1 MSEFISLNV
10 STCKIMKVHKSAI
23 IVLISFCA
31 IISKLNAYNLR
42 QISDKEGLSNSSIL
56 SMSQDTDGFMWFGS
70 CDGLNIFNGISIDVY
85 KPTTDNNN
93 ISGNLIESILEAEN
107 GIFWVHTNY
116 GLDRF
121 DKRKKTVEHFDNFNG
136 RYFLCKNTE
145 NDIFIL
151 TEDNKLFYYH
161 SPSKSFKKL
170 SISGVIFNQVLSFNV
185 DSNNILWIFTSEKK
199 IKSYS
204 IQKSD
209 IGEIKLNPIQLFE
222 HENKLQACF
231 SEKDLVYFIDD
242 TYTMYEYNLSDKKKY
257 YIGNVKNEIQH
268 KGRISS
274 IIKYHNDYFISFQT
288 DGLIRLKNT
297 PEKQI
302 NYEVE
307 NINIKCGVFCLL
319 KDKYQDII
327 WIGTDGQ
334 GVYIYS
340 NDTYSIKST
349 LFSSF
354 TKNIAKP
361 TRALFLDRENTLW
374 VGTKGDG
381 ILRILDYNFD
391 KQIENNKTEYLTSEN
406 SPLLDNSVYSLASS
420 AKNILWIGSE
430 EGINY
435 YSYSEKKIKTIS
447 IQDKNNRI
455 QYVHDIL
462 ELNDSTLWVA
472 TVGTGVLK
480 IAISWKNDTPIF
492 NKVERFT
499 IKGGDL
505 YSNYFFTIYK
515 ESDTS
520 IWLGNR
526 GSGAFNLNTITSQLT
541 SLEFDKK
548 YKIRTLN
555 DIFSIIKDDKGN
567 MWFGTSYGL
576 IKHHPGKE
584 DIVYNEKIGFPNNTI
599 HGILSDSQQNLWL
612 STNQGI
618 IKFNTE
624 NETFLTFNQLNGL
637 KVTEFSDGA
646 YYKDNTTGN
655 LFMGGINGFVTIAEN
670 NALSEEYLPPIHFN
684 NLGIFGKEY
693 NIFDFLK
700 SNKDRDELE
709 LNYSQ
714 NFFSISFVAIDYLN
728 NNNYTYLYNLDGL
741 SEHWIDNGASNTV
754 YFTNI
759 APGSYT
765 LHVKYKNRVTGQESP
780 VYSITIKITPPWYMS
795 FTAYALY
802 TLGILLALVF
812 GLRAFLERNRRKR
825 LLAIDKLRQ
834 EHQAEVYESKLRFF
848 TNIAHEFCTPLTL
861 IYGPCN
867 RILTYKGADKYII
880 EYTQLIQRNAQRL
893 NDLIQE
899 LIEFRRIET
908 GNRKPQIESIQI
920 SEFTQDIADT
930 FNDLAESKSV
940 TYEKNIQPSLN
951 WNSDK
956 GFLITIIV
964 NLISNAFKYTD
975 KEGTVILS
983 VGIENDSLYIT
994 VANTG
999 KGIKEENIDQVFD
1012 RYSILDDFENQDE
1025 KTTISRNG
1033 LGLAISYSM
1042 IKLLD
1047 GDIKV
1052 QSKPFDKTEFIVNLP
1067 LLQVTDSNTNNSLPA
1082 INIKKDYANTLELPK
1097 YTFNELKPT
1106 ILIIDDEIE
1115 MLWFISEIFTADFNV
1130 ISINKPSETQQVLN
1144 DIHPNIIIC
1153 DIMMPKVNG
1162 LALTKEIKSNPKTA
1176 HIPMILVSA
1185 KYQVEEQIEGITAGA
1200 EMYITKP
1207 FNVDYL
1213 KASVKQLITK
1223 KETLKDYFSSP
1234 MSAFDLANGKLTHK
1248 EHRKF
1253 IQKILDIIS
1262 NNVTNKELSSKLIAN
1277 ELNMS
1282 TRHLYRKLSDI
1293 GTNSIADMIREY
1305 RLHIAKDL
1313 LLNTTMTIDQIIYKS
1328 GYANRGPF
1336 FKAFA
1341 EKYGC
1346 TPKEFRD
1353 KMK

>member
-1 MSEFISLNV
+1 
-10 STCKIMKVHKSAI
+10 MKVHKSALA
-23 IVLISFCA
+23 VLILFCA
-31 IISKLNAYNLR
+31 AYSNLKAYNLR

-56 SMSQDTDGFMWFGS
+56 SISQDTDGFMWFGS
-70 CDGLNIFNGISIDVY
+70 CDGLNIFNGINIDVY
-85 KPTTDNNN
+85 KPTTNNNN
-93 ISGNLIESILEAEN
+93 ISGNLIESIIEAEN
-107 GIFWVHTNY
+107 GIFWIHTNY

-121 DKRKKTVEHFDNFNG
+121 DKRKKTVEHFENFNG
-136 RYFLCKNTE
+136 RFFLCKNKE

-151 TEDNKLFYYH
+151 TETSCLYYYNNL
-161 SPSKSFKKL
+161 SKSFNKID
-170 SISGVIFNQVLSFNV
+170 ISNIIFNDVLCFNV
-185 DSNNILWIFTSEKK
+185 DADNTLWIFTNDKQ
-199 IKSYS
+199 IRSYS
-204 IQKSD
+204 IQKSTTGD
-209 IGEIKLNPIQLFE
+209 INLSPIKLLDPDNRL
-222 HENKLQACF
+222 LSCF
-231 SEKDLVYFIDD
+231 SEGNLVYFIDE

-257 YIGNVKNEIQH
+257 YIGNIKNEIQH
-268 KGRISS
+268 RGRISS
-274 IIKYHNDYFISFQT
+274 IIKHHNDYFISFQT

-307 NINIKCGVFCLL
+307 DINIKCGVFCLL

-340 NDTYSIKST
+340 NDAYSIKST

-361 TRALFLDRENTLW
+361 ARALFLDKENTLW
-374 VGTKGDG
+374 IGTKGDG
-381 ILRILDYNFD
+381 ILRILDYNFN
-391 KQIENNKTEYLTSEN
+391 KQVENNKTENLKSEN
-406 SPLLDNSVYSLASS
+406 SVLSNNSVYSFTTGT
-420 AKNILWIGSE
+420 KNILWIGNE

-435 YSYSEKKIKTIS
+435 YSYSEKKLKTIS
-447 IQDKNNRI
+447 LKDKDTAIR
-455 QYVHDIL
+455 YVHDIL
-462 ELNDSTLWVA
+462 QLNDSVLWVA
-472 TVGTGVLK
+472 TVGTGILK
-480 IAISWKNDTPIF
+480 ITVSWKNQTPTF
-492 NKVERFT
+492 EKVEQFT
-499 IKGGDL
+499 IKDGDF

-515 ESDTS
+515 ENDTS
-520 IWLGNR
+520 IWFGNR
-526 GSGAFNLNTITSQLT
+526 GFGAFNMNTTTSQLT
-541 SLEFDKK
+541 SLEFDRK

-555 DIFSIIKDDKGN
+555 DIFSIVKDDNGN

-576 IKHHPGKE
+576 IKHHQGKE
-584 DIVYNEKIGFPNNTI
+584 DAVFNEKIGFPNNTI
-599 HGILSDSQQNLWL
+599 HGILSDSQKNLWL

-624 NETFLTFNQLNGL
+624 DETFLTFNQQNGL
-637 KVTEFSDGA
+637 KITEFSDGA
-646 YYKDNTTGN
+646 YYKDDASGN
-655 LFMGGINGFVTIAEN
+655 LFMGGINGFITISEN
-670 NALSEEYLPPIHFN
+670 NVVTEEYLPPIHFN

-693 NIFDFLK
+693 NIYDFLK
-700 SNKDRDELE
+700 QNKDRDELR

-714 NFFSISFVAIDYLN
+714 NFFSISFIAIDYLN
-728 NNNYTYLYNLDGL
+728 SNNYTYLYNLDGL
-741 SEHWIDNGASNTV
+741 SDHWIDNGSSNTV

-759 APGSYT
+759 APGAYT
-765 LHVKYKNRVTGQESP
+765 LHVKYKNRVTGQQSA
-780 VYSITIKITPPWYMS
+780 VYSIVIKITPPWYMS
-795 FTAYALY
+795 FAAYTIY
-802 TLGILLALVF
+802 TLFILLTLALGVKTVIQ
-812 GLRAFLERNRRKR
+812 RNRKKR
-825 LLAIDKLRQ
+825 SIAIDKIKQ
-834 EHQAEVYESKLRFF
+834 EHQTEVYESKLRFF

-867 RILTYKGADKYII
+867 RILTYKGADRYVI

-908 GNRKPQIESIQI
+908 GNRKPQIEPVKI

-930 FNDLAESKSV
+930 FDYLAESKNII
-940 TYEKNIQPSLN
+940 YEKNIAPSLT

-975 KEGTVILS
+975 TEGTVIFS
-983 VGIENDSLYIT
+983 VNIKNNYLYIT
-994 VANTG
+994 VTNTG
-999 KGIKEENIDQVFD
+999 KGIKEENIDQIFD

-1025 KTTISRNG
+1025 KTSISRNG

-1052 QSKPFDKTEFIVNLP
+1052 ESKPYEKTHFIVNLP
-1067 LLQVTDSNTNNSLPA
+1067 FQQSVIENNNINTSLPA
-1082 INIKKDYANTLELPK
+1082 INIKKGYTDTLELPK

-1115 MLWFISEIFTADFNV
+1115 MLWFISEIFASDFNV
-1130 ISINKPSETQQVLN
+1130 ICINKPAETQQVL
-1144 DIHPNIIIC
+1144 DEVHPNIIIC
-1153 DIMMPKVNG
+1153 DIMMPKITG
-1162 LALTKEIKSNPKTA
+1162 LTLTKEIKSNPKTA

-1253 IQKILDIIS
+1253 IQKILDII
-1262 NNVTNKELSSKLIAN
+1262 NKNVTNKELSSKFIAA
-1277 ELNMS
+1277 ELNLS

-1328 GYANRGPF
+1328 GYATRGPF